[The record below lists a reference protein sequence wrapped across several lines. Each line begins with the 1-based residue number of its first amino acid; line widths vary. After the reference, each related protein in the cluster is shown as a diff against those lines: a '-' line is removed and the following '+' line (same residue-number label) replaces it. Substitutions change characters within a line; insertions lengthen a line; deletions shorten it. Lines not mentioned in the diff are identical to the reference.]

1 MPQET
6 QSVAYNLCKQDYY
19 EVVGTFLECSLCNA
33 GWPMK
38 TGRIAFSFY
47 TVPCRLATGTETYVN
62 ENANYPS
69 PSWFWGFE
77 QTEIQLACPPVGE
90 GQEYAANIWVGRAE
104 RSSRPTSDGASILLE
119 VLAKFTQI
127 NNTTAQVDLQFN
139 VLVGSYWQPY
149 FNVSTSLVRKDAN
162 LCLPCGRSYA
172 SDFIPVSPSSVVCHG
187 DLRFIKISAGT
198 SPWFEGCGPE
208 VESLPGLSVTGPV
221 CSFFDGTRM
230 FTCFRALFYNLN
242 PSLSIQPTFTQM
254 GMDKDACAYTDPS
267 VSGCTGACTYVF
279 LVENNGAFNT
289 WVPLTDTCSQ
299 NCACVG
305 PPPWWTVPGLKNG
318 DTYTSGCAS
327 SGAQLKCN
335 CLYGKKTGQN
345 SVSASHFLV
354 LDNYFNLGCPGESDT
369 AFQKVQLGSFSGTGY
384 EIIAKDVGNGSLCFV
399 LRATSFPYAYEV
411 ASSVTVV
418 SDATPYVMQ
427 VDFAMLQARV
437 FIYAM
442 KFPNPDIL
450 PELCYTGTGT
460 TPNCGNFG
468 INAVGVNQ
476 YICSGI
482 CTYVFSSLFEA
493 WVLDS
498 SNCHSNMGYT
508 CSCPPPPDPATLSP
522 YPTEGQTYQTEC
534 R

>member
-6 QSVAYNLCKQDYY
+6 QTVAYNLCKQDYY

-47 TVPCRLATGTETYVN
+47 TVPCRLNTGNQTYVN
-62 ENANYPS
+62 ENSNYPS

-77 QTEIQLACPPVGE
+77 QTEIQLSCPPVGE
-90 GQEYAANIWVGRAE
+90 GQEYAANIWVGRQE
-104 RSSRPTSDGASILLE
+104 RSSRATSDGASILLE
-119 VLAKFTQI
+119 ALAKFTQI
-127 NNTTAQVDLQFN
+127 DTMTAQVDIQFN
-139 VLVGSYWQPY
+139 VLVGSSWEPY
-149 FNVSTSLVRKDAN
+149 FNVSTTLVRKDTD

-187 DLRFIKISAGT
+187 DLRYIKINAGT

-221 CSFFDGTRM
+221 CSFFNGTRM

-242 PSLSIQPTFTQM
+242 TALNIPPTFTQM
-254 GMDKDACAYTDPS
+254 GIDRANCSYNDPS
-267 VSGCTGACTYVF
+267 ANGGCTGNCTYIF
-279 LVENNGAFNT
+279 DGIQNN
-289 WVPLTDTCSQ
+289 WIPLTDTCSQ

-305 PPPWWTVPGLKNG
+305 PPAWWTVPNIQDG
-318 DTYTSGCAS
+318 DVYTSSCAS
-327 SGAQLKCN
+327 SGNSLKCN

-345 SVSASHFLV
+345 SVTSDHFLV
-354 LDNYFNLGCPGESDT
+354 LDDYFDLGCPGESDT
-369 AFQKVQLGSFSGTGY
+369 AYQKVQWGTFPGAGY
-384 EIIAKDVGNGSLCFV
+384 EIIAKDVGNGNLCFV
-399 LRATSFPYAYEV
+399 LRSAYAPFSHEV

-418 SDATPYVMQ
+418 SADTPYIMQ
-427 VDFAMLQARV
+427 VDFPGFQARV
-437 FIYAM
+437 FVYAM

-460 TPNCGNFG
+460 TPSCGNFG
-468 INAVGVNQ
+468 TNTVNGSPFM
-476 YICSGI
+476 CNGL
-482 CTYVFSSLFEA
+482 CTYVYSELFDA

-498 SNCHSNMGYT
+498 SNCHSNLGYT
-508 CSCPPPPDPATLSP
+508 CSCPSPPDPATLSP